1 MAEVK
6 KINLFVKVKQ
16 NLNEELINSADYF
29 EFFTTGKLKKL
40 EKKWVVEYENEYNG
54 LSKILLNE
62 NGSVNVIA
70 NGDLSYNLK
79 LKEGKKTK
87 FSCKTKDTFS
97 FLNVLT
103 KKVFFEFNEKSEG
116 KIDLEYYLEIDD
128 VGGVLQNKI
137 LIELK

>member
-1 MAEVK
+1 MSEVR

-16 NLNEELINSADYF
+16 NSNEELVNSADDF

-79 LKEGKKTK
+79 LKKGKKTK
-87 FSCKTKDTFS
+87 FNCKTKDTFS
-97 FLNVLT
+97 SLNVLT
-103 KKVFFEFNEKSEG
+103 KKVYFKFDENEG
-116 KIDLEYYLEIDD
+116 KIDFEYYLEIDD